1 MQITRLTAACGCVGL
16 MFSLAACGSSG
27 LSLSYRQGW
36 DKAVTEVG
44 TDCNAVPRGVSSRS
58 DWTRGCQTASG
69 FMSLHFGGGRPTS
82 TPTTYTGDP

>member
-1 MQITRLTAACGCVGL
+1 MRMTRLAAVCGCVGVA
-16 MFSLAACGSSG
+16 FSLSACGSSG

-36 DKAVTEVG
+36 DRAVTEVG
-44 TDCNAVPRGVSSRS
+44 IDCSAAPPRVLSRS

-82 TPTTYTGDP
+82 TPTTYAGEP